1 MSNYGWRPH
10 IESALSLDIRRLAR
24 MGILRDGARGSLT
37 WGRNGTQDA
46 SVSYAVDLQE
56 HGGTLTLSYTA
67 PDRDTG
73 ERASITCPIA
83 LSSIPLHYGGR
94 RWYMHCPLTG
104 RRAQTLHKWNGI
116 AKFCH
121 RTAIRP
127 KPTYASQRTSGS
139 DRILA
144 QRWAIRRKLG
154 DTYSDL
160 FGEPYKPKR
169 MHWRTFE
176 KYAARDTELA
186 ERESVYLARL
196 LGRFTP
202 YD

>member
-10 IESALSLDIRRLAR
+10 IESALTLDVRRLAR

-37 WGRNGTQDA
+37 WSRDGAQFSSLG
-46 SVSYAVDLQE
+46 YAVALHE
-56 HGGTLTLSYTA
+56 YAGTLTLSYTA

-73 ERASITCPIA
+73 ERKSITCPIA

-94 RWYMHCPLTG
+94 RWYVHCPLTG

-139 DRILA
+139 DRIMA

-154 DTYSDL
+154 DTFTDL

-169 MHWRTFE
+169 MHWSTFE
-176 KYAARDTELA
+176 KYAARDAELA
-186 ERESVYLARL
+186 EREGVYLMRL
-196 LGRFTP
+196 LGRFKR
-202 YD
+202 YE